1 MFRNYLK
8 IAIRN
13 LLHSKTTTLIKI
25 AGLSVALAVSISVF
39 SWTARERSYDKFHR
53 DSGRIFRLKL
63 NDENIAVSPAFRNL
77 LQGIPEI
84 EQAVRLFKLSFLGR
98 QVEISDGKQIYTNDE
113 IYYADDNFFDV
124 FSFPLLEGDPQKVL
138 QPPQSAVI
146 TQSAARQFFGND
158 DPLGKTLSIN
168 NYQEI
173 TITGVIK
180 DIPDN
185 SHFHFDILIT
195 MKSHFWNLEEI
206 GFGSSWVFPTYVKLV
221 EHADP
226 EIVCQKINEA
236 FLASGYSVTAE
247 FNIALQP
254 LTSIHLHSHYEFELE
269 NNNDI
274 RYVYLFAL
282 IGILIIVTGC
292 INYINLT
299 VAAASRRIKEI
310 AVRKTLGASRKQ
322 LLRQLTLESV
332 VISIIS
338 FIVALVLLELFKEF
352 LLKFTTIDLS
362 FASIGTIIFCAFGL
376 TLVIGIITGV
386 ISAWDLSNYNLTG
399 SSGSCHSVKSG
410 KSRSVL
416 VIMQFC
422 ISIVLILSTIVI
434 FRQRNYIGKT
444 DLGFDRNQVLVLH
457 TNFRSLGNKLSTL
470 KAELSQNPAIIDMTS
485 CSQLPTNII
494 TTEGLN
500 TEEGK
505 DYQVYFIKTDRNF
518 FNTLDINVIKG
529 WEEIRNLEIDPNE
542 SRQDFANRY
551 VVNRKFLSMIDL
563 PIDETDRH
571 KFVIRHGNMQP
582 GSIIGVVDD
591 FHFASLHSEI
601 HPLVIEFIPE
611 DLEYLLIKISAN
623 DIPGTIAFIEKEWNE
638 LAGGLPFQ
646 YSFLDENFEVLYSSE
661 QQTSRLFLVFTLIS
675 VFIIML
681 GLFGLISYTII
692 QKTKE
697 IGIRKVMGASS
708 GSIVGWLVR
717 ELVKWVILA
726 NLIALPLA
734 WFAMH
739 RWLENFAYHIDLSLF
754 YFVFTALIAF
764 VIGFFTVFFQTIKA
778 ANASP
783 VESLKYE

>member
-146 TQSAARQFFGND
+146 TQSAARKYFGND
-158 DPLGKTLSIN
+158 NPLGKTLSIN

-185 SHFHFDILIT
+185 SHFHFDILVT

-206 GFGSSWVFPTYVKLV
+206 GFGSSWVFPTYVKLA
-221 EHADP
+221 EHVDP